1 MTLLLERHPWTR
13 PGYECSPCV
22 LGGRVRALCL
32 GWGTASHF
40 PGNLTQL
47 LDCWADIN
55 DAEVAER
62 VDRWKAAETAGRD
75 PAGSSPD

>member
-22 LGGRVRALCL
+22 LGGHVRALCL

-47 LDCWADIN
+47 LDC
-55 DAEVAER
+55 
-62 VDRWKAAETAGRD
+62 
-75 PAGSSPD
+75 

>member
-1 MTLLLERHPWTR
+1 MVRT
-13 PGYECSPCV
+13 PCV
-22 LGGRVRALCL
+22 LGGHVRALCL

-55 DAEVAER
+55 AAEVAER
-62 VDRWKAAETAGRD
+62 VERWKAAETTSGT
-75 PAGSSPD
+75 PAVASPD